1 MKDSKQV
8 RSEHQTFTDAWKKI
22 NEHTYST
29 LATTEDA
36 KWGYDKDGNS
46 LNPKD
51 KKKKKQKVEMVLV
64 RTQNAFTEQAEKYQM
79 AVKQFARYVE
89 ANNHLFDIPT
99 RKKAILANKFQ
110 GFKEEVEW
118 DEFFGDQE
126 LIDENLLKKADT
138 ALGKY
143 KVAAGNTVRKV
154 VKSTA
159 QNVGKVA
166 KEVKKGYDNHESYV
180 VHKADKVGNTPAW
193 QGFLEGKVNELTG
206 EPLYVAGEDLQ
217 QEGIGAA
224 LLGGALATGVAIK
237 GIQTAKKVGD
247 NLKSG
252 KGSIGSAVKKKSD
265 ALKQLN
271 QETEVEGDDL
281 QEITTKD
288 TKSGTKFKIRVKDK
302 ATGSSY
308 IRFATREKI
317 SQLRAD
323 PKIASVEMTDEG
335 ETPEERGEKKAQA
348 AGGGK
353 KKEDHKDESPKAEA
367 PKASTEKSEKRKRSV
382 TTEARSNWRTDL
394 KEIIGEVEKKEGKKK
409 KGVKNP
415 VCINPDS
422 DDEKNKYEELD
433 PKKVAE
439 SIGAELKGLE
449 IEDADGNTAFEVV
462 DLIKPEPMKGIANVE
477 EGLGDKILGGLKKV
491 DSAVTKA
498 SNTKIGKPVT
508 KVLKTI
514 FGPNKGNTGRNYPTA
529 ADQRSKGLRTG
540 N

>member
-8 RSEHQTFTDAWKKI
+8 RTEHRSFTDAYAEIHKASTPVVTENVVTPVVEKK
-22 NEHTYST
+22 E
-29 LATTEDA
+29 
-36 KWGYDKDGNS
+36 
-46 LNPKD
+46 
-51 KKKKKQKVEMVLV
+51 KVEMVLV

-79 AVKQFARYVE
+79 VVKQFARFVE

-110 GFKEEVEW
+110 GFKEDVEW

-143 KVAAGNTVRKV
+143 KVAAGKTVRKA
-154 VKSTA
+154 VKSSA
-159 QNVGKVA
+159 QAVGKVGA
-166 KEVKKGYDNHESYV
+166 EVVKGYKSGMGEAYV
-180 VHKADKVGNTPAW
+180 VHKADQVGNTPAW

-217 QEGIGAA
+217 QEGVGAA
-224 LLGGALATGVAIK
+224 LLGGALATGLAAK
-237 GIQTAKKVGD
+237 GIQTAKKVHS

-252 KGSIGSAVKKKSD
+252 KGSIGSAVKRNSD

-271 QETEVEGDDL
+271 QETEVQGDDL

-302 ATGSSY
+302 ASGSSY

-335 ETPEERGEKKAQA
+335 QTPEERGEKKAQA

-353 KKEDHKDESPKAEA
+353 KKDDHKDENPKAEA
-367 PKASTEKSEKRKRSV
+367 PKTSKEKPEKRKRSV

-394 KEIIGEVEKKEGKKK
+394 KEIIGDEITENKGKKKK

-415 VCINPDS
+415 VCVNPDS
-422 DDEKNKYEELD
+422 DDDKNKYEELD
-433 PKKVAE
+433 SKKVAE

-462 DLIKPEPMKGIANVE
+462 DLIKPEPMKGTAVE
-477 EGLGDKILGGLKKV
+477 EEVGKAASTVATKK
-491 DSAVTKA
+491 
-498 SNTKIGKPVT
+498 KPVKKDT
-508 KVLKTI
+508 RYNPFTDGRTPTSASQTT
-514 FGPNKGNTGRNYPTA
+514 GP
-529 ADQRSKGLRTG
+529 
-540 N
+540 

>member
-8 RSEHQTFTDAWKKI
+8 RTEHRSFTDAYAEIHKASTPVVTENVVTPVVEKK
-22 NEHTYST
+22 E
-29 LATTEDA
+29 
-36 KWGYDKDGNS
+36 
-46 LNPKD
+46 
-51 KKKKKQKVEMVLV
+51 KVEMVLV

-79 AVKQFARYVE
+79 VVKQFARFVE

-110 GFKEEVEW
+110 GFKEDTEW

-143 KVAAGNTVRKV
+143 KVVAGKTVRKA

-159 QNVGKVA
+159 QAVGKVGA
-166 KEVKKGYDNHESYV
+166 EVVKGYKSGMSSETYV
-180 VHKADKVGNTPAW
+180 VHTADKKANTPAW
-193 QGFLEGKVNELTG
+193 QGYLEGKINEVTG

-217 QEGIGAA
+217 QEGLGAA
-224 LLGGALATGVAIK
+224 LLGGALATGLAVK
-237 GIQTAKKVGD
+237 GIQTAKKVHD

-252 KGSIGSAVKKKSD
+252 KGSIGKSRQKTSD

-271 QETEVEGDDL
+271 QETEVQGDDL

-288 TKSGTKFKIRVKDK
+288 TKSGTKFKVRVKDK
-302 ATGSSY
+302 ASGSSY

-335 ETPEERGEKKAQA
+335 QTPEERGEKKAQA
-348 AGGGK
+348 AGGGSK
-353 KKEDHKDESPKAEA
+353 KKDDHKDENPKAEA
-367 PKASTEKSEKRKRSV
+367 PKASKEKPEKRKRSV

-394 KEIIGEVEKKEGKKK
+394 KEIIGEVEIKEGKKKK

-415 VCINPDS
+415 VCVNPDS
-422 DDEKNKYEELD
+422 DDDKNKYEELD

-449 IEDADGNTAFEVV
+449 IEDADGKTAFEVV
-462 DLIKPEPMKGIANVE
+462 DLIKPEPMKGIATVE
-477 EGLGDKILGGLKKV
+477 EV
-491 DSAVTKA
+491 STTTVTKKPKPTVKKDTRYNPFKDGRTPTSA
-498 SNTKIGKPVT
+498 SQTT
-508 KVLKTI
+508 
-514 FGPNKGNTGRNYPTA
+514 GP
-529 ADQRSKGLRTG
+529 
-540 N
+540 

>member
-8 RSEHQTFTDAWKKI
+8 RTEHRSFTDAYAEIHKASTPVVTESVVAPVVEKI
-22 NEHTYST
+22 E
-29 LATTEDA
+29 
-36 KWGYDKDGNS
+36 KG
-46 LNPKD
+46 
-51 KKKKKQKVEMVLV
+51 EMVLI

-110 GFKEEVEW
+110 GFKEDLEW

-159 QNVGKVA
+159 QNIGKVA

-217 QEGIGAA
+217 QEGVGAA
-224 LLGGALATGVAIK
+224 LLGGALATGLAVK
-237 GIQTAKKVGD
+237 GIQTAKKVSD

-252 KGSIGSAVKKKSD
+252 NSKIGNARKKTSD

-335 ETPEERGEKKAQA
+335 QTPEERGEKKAQA
-348 AGGGK
+348 AGGGSK
-353 KKEDHKDESPKAEA
+353 KKEDHKEENPKSEA
-367 PKASTEKSEKRKRSV
+367 PKASKEKPEKRKRSV

-394 KEIIGEVEKKEGKKK
+394 KEIIGDEITENKGKKKK

-415 VCINPDS
+415 VCVNPDS
-422 DDEKNKYEELD
+422 DEEKNKYEELD
-433 PKKVAE
+433 SKKVAE

-449 IEDADGNTAFEVV
+449 IEDADGKTAFEVV
-462 DLIKPEPMKGIANVE
+462 DLIKPEPMKGIATAE
-477 EGLGDKILGGLKKV
+477 EV
-491 DSAVTKA
+491 STTVVTKKPTTTVKKPAVKKDTRYNPFTDGRTPTSA
-498 SNTKIGKPVT
+498 SQTT
-508 KVLKTI
+508 
-514 FGPNKGNTGRNYPTA
+514 GP
-529 ADQRSKGLRTG
+529 
-540 N
+540 

>member
-8 RSEHQTFTDAWKKI
+8 RTEHRSFTDAYAEIHKASAPVVTESVVTPVVEKK
-22 NEHTYST
+22 E
-29 LATTEDA
+29 
-36 KWGYDKDGNS
+36 KG
-46 LNPKD
+46 
-51 KKKKKQKVEMVLV
+51 EMVLV

-79 AVKQFARYVE
+79 VVKQFARFVE

-110 GFKEEVEW
+110 GFKEDAEW

-126 LIDENLLKKADT
+126 LIDENLLKKVDT
-138 ALGKY
+138 ALGNY
-143 KVAAGNTVRKV
+143 KVAAGKTVRKA

-159 QNVGKVA
+159 QAVGKTAGHV
-166 KEVKKGYDNHESYV
+166 VKGYNSVNKEAYV
-180 VHKADKVGNTPAW
+180 VHNADKKANTPAW
-193 QGFLEGKVNELTG
+193 QGYLEGKINELTG

-217 QEGIGAA
+217 QEALGAA

-237 GIQTAKKVGD
+237 GIQTANKIRND
-247 NLKSG
+247 AKSG
-252 KGSIGSAVKKKSD
+252 KKGSTGGTLQNRTNKINS
-265 ALKQLN
+265 LLN
-271 QETEVEGDDL
+271 NSSEVQGDDL

-288 TKSGTKFKIRVKDK
+288 TKSGTKFKVRVKDK

-335 ETPEERGEKKAQA
+335 QTPEERGEKKAQA

-353 KKEDHKDESPKAEA
+353 KKEDHKDENPKAEA
-367 PKASTEKSEKRKRSV
+367 PKASKEKPEKRKRSV

-394 KEIIGEVEKKEGKKK
+394 KEIIGEVEIKEGKKKK

-415 VCINPDS
+415 VCVNPDS
-422 DDEKNKYEELD
+422 DDDKNKYEELD
-433 PKKVAE
+433 SKKVAE

-462 DLIKPEPMKGIANVE
+462 DLVKPEPMKGIARVE
-477 EGLGDKILGGLKKV
+477 EEVGKAASTVATKKKPVKKV
-491 DSAVTKA
+491 VTDTRYNPFTDGRTPTSASQT
-498 SNTKIGKPVT
+498 T
-508 KVLKTI
+508 
-514 FGPNKGNTGRNYPTA
+514 GP
-529 ADQRSKGLRTG
+529 
-540 N
+540 

>member
-8 RSEHQTFTDAWKKI
+8 RTEHRSFTDAYAEIHKASTPVVTENVVTPVVEKK
-22 NEHTYST
+22 E
-29 LATTEDA
+29 
-36 KWGYDKDGNS
+36 
-46 LNPKD
+46 
-51 KKKKKQKVEMVLV
+51 KVEMVLV

-79 AVKQFARYVE
+79 AVKQFARFVE

-110 GFKEEVEW
+110 GFKEDVEW

-143 KVAAGNTVRKV
+143 KVAAGKTVRKA
-154 VKSTA
+154 VKSSA
-159 QNVGKVA
+159 QAVGKVGA
-166 KEVKKGYDNHESYV
+166 EVVKGYKSGMGESYV

-217 QEGIGAA
+217 QEGVGAA
-224 LLGGALATGVAIK
+224 LLGGALATGLAAK
-237 GIQTAKKVGD
+237 GIQTAKKVHS

-252 KGSIGSAVKKKSD
+252 KGSIGAARQRTSD

-271 QETEVEGDDL
+271 QETEVQGDDL

-302 ATGSSY
+302 ASGSSY

-335 ETPEERGEKKAQA
+335 QTPEERGEKKAQA

-353 KKEDHKDESPKAEA
+353 KKDDHKDENPKAEA
-367 PKASTEKSEKRKRSV
+367 PKTSKEKPEKRKRSV

-394 KEIIGEVEKKEGKKK
+394 KEIIGDEITENKGKKK

-415 VCINPDS
+415 VCVNPDS
-422 DDEKNKYEELD
+422 DDDKNKYEELD
-433 PKKVAE
+433 SKKVAE

-462 DLIKPEPMKGIANVE
+462 DLVKPEPMKGIATVE
-477 EGLGDKILGGLKKV
+477 EV
-491 DSAVTKA
+491 STTVTKKPKPTVKKDTRYNPFKDGRTPTSA
-498 SNTKIGKPVT
+498 SQTT
-508 KVLKTI
+508 
-514 FGPNKGNTGRNYPTA
+514 GP
-529 ADQRSKGLRTG
+529 
-540 N
+540 

>member
-8 RSEHQTFTDAWKKI
+8 RTEHRSFTDAYAEIHKVSAPVVTETVVTPVVEKK
-22 NEHTYST
+22 E
-29 LATTEDA
+29 
-36 KWGYDKDGNS
+36 
-46 LNPKD
+46 
-51 KKKKKQKVEMVLV
+51 KVEMVLV

-79 AVKQFARYVE
+79 VVKQFARFVE

-110 GFKEEVEW
+110 GFKEDAEW

-159 QNVGKVA
+159 QNIGKVGK
-166 KEVKKGYDNHESYV
+166 EIKKGYDSHESYV
-180 VHKADKVGNTPAW
+180 VHTADKKANTPAW
-193 QGFLEGKVNELTG
+193 QGYLEGKINEVTG

-224 LLGGALATGVAIK
+224 LLGGALATGIAAK
-237 GIQTAKKVGD
+237 GIQTAKKVHD

-252 KGSIGSAVKKKSD
+252 KGSIGKSRQQTSD

-271 QETEVEGDDL
+271 QETEVKGDDL

-288 TKSGTKFKIRVKDK
+288 TKSGTKFKVRVKDK
-302 ATGSSY
+302 ASGSSY

-335 ETPEERGEKKAQA
+335 QTPEERGEKKAQA
-348 AGGGK
+348 AGGGSK
-353 KKEDHKDESPKAEA
+353 KKDDHKDENPKAEA
-367 PKASTEKSEKRKRSV
+367 PKASKEKPEKRKRSV

-394 KEIIGEVEKKEGKKK
+394 KEIIGEVEIKEGKKKK

-415 VCINPDS
+415 VCVNPDS
-422 DDEKNKYEELD
+422 DDDKNKYEELD
-433 PKKVAE
+433 SKKVAE

-462 DLIKPEPMKGIANVE
+462 DLIQPEPMKGIATVE
-477 EGLGDKILGGLKKV
+477 EV
-491 DSAVTKA
+491 STTVTKKPKPTVKKDTRYNPFKDGRTPTSA
-498 SNTKIGKPVT
+498 SQTT
-508 KVLKTI
+508 
-514 FGPNKGNTGRNYPTA
+514 GP
-529 ADQRSKGLRTG
+529 
-540 N
+540 

>member
-8 RSEHQTFTDAWKKI
+8 RTEHRSFTDAYAEIHKASAPVVTESVVTPVVEKK
-22 NEHTYST
+22 E
-29 LATTEDA
+29 
-36 KWGYDKDGNS
+36 KG
-46 LNPKD
+46 
-51 KKKKKQKVEMVLV
+51 EMVLV
-64 RTQNAFTEQAEKYQM
+64 RKDNAFTEQAEKYQM
-79 AVKQFARYVE
+79 VVKQFARFVE

-110 GFKEEVEW
+110 GFKEDAEW

-138 ALGKY
+138 ALGNYGK
-143 KVAAGNTVRKV
+143 AAEKTVKKV
-154 VKSTA
+154 VKSGA
-159 QNVGKVA
+159 QAVGKVGA
-166 KEVKKGYDNHESYV
+166 EVVKGYKSGMGEAYV
-180 VHKADKVGNTPAW
+180 VHNADRVANTPAW
-193 QGFLEGKVNELTG
+193 QGFIEGKLNELTG

-217 QEGIGAA
+217 QEGLGAA

-237 GIQTAKKVGD
+237 GIQTANKIKND
-247 NLKSG
+247 AKSG
-252 KGSIGSAVKKKSD
+252 KKGSTGGTLQNRTNKINS
-265 ALKQLN
+265 LLN
-271 QETEVEGDDL
+271 NSSEVQGDDL

-335 ETPEERGEKKAQA
+335 QTPEERGEKKAQA

-353 KKEDHKDESPKAEA
+353 KDKKDDHKDENPKAEA
-367 PKASTEKSEKRKRSV
+367 PKASKEKPEKRKRSV
-382 TTEARSNWRTDL
+382 TTEARSNWRSDL
-394 KEIIGEVEKKEGKKK
+394 KEVIGDEITENKGKKK

-415 VCINPDS
+415 VCVNPDS

-433 PKKVAE
+433 SKKVAE

-462 DLIKPEPMKGIANVE
+462 DLVKPEPMKGIARVE
-477 EGLGDKILGGLKKV
+477 EEVGKAASTTTVVKK
-491 DSAVTKA
+491 
-498 SNTKIGKPVT
+498 KPVKKDT
-508 KVLKTI
+508 RYNPFNDGRTPTSASQTT
-514 FGPNKGNTGRNYPTA
+514 GP
-529 ADQRSKGLRTG
+529 
-540 N
+540 

>member
-8 RSEHQTFTDAWKKI
+8 RTEHRSFTDAYAEIHKASTPVVTENVVTPVVEKK
-22 NEHTYST
+22 E
-29 LATTEDA
+29 
-36 KWGYDKDGNS
+36 
-46 LNPKD
+46 
-51 KKKKKQKVEMVLV
+51 KVEMVLV

-79 AVKQFARYVE
+79 VVKQFARFVE

-143 KVAAGNTVRKV
+143 KVAAGKTVRKA
-154 VKSTA
+154 VKSSA
-159 QNVGKVA
+159 QAVGKVGA
-166 KEVKKGYDNHESYV
+166 EVVKGYKSGMGESYV

-217 QEGIGAA
+217 QEGVGAA
-224 LLGGALATGVAIK
+224 LLGGALATGLAAK
-237 GIQTAKKVGD
+237 GIQTAKKVHS

-252 KGSIGSAVKKKSD
+252 KGSIGSAVKRNSD

-271 QETEVEGDDL
+271 QETEVQGDDL

-302 ATGSSY
+302 ASGSSY

-335 ETPEERGEKKAQA
+335 QTPEERGEKKAQA

-353 KKEDHKDESPKAEA
+353 KKDDHKDENPKAEA
-367 PKASTEKSEKRKRSV
+367 PKTSKEKPEKRKRSV

-394 KEIIGEVEKKEGKKK
+394 KEIIGDEITENKGKKKK

-415 VCINPDS
+415 VCVNPDS
-422 DDEKNKYEELD
+422 DDDKNKYEELD
-433 PKKVAE
+433 SKKVAE

-462 DLIKPEPMKGIANVE
+462 DLVKPEPMKGIATVE
-477 EGLGDKILGGLKKV
+477 EV
-491 DSAVTKA
+491 STTVTKKPKPTVKKDTRYNPFKDGRTPTSA
-498 SNTKIGKPVT
+498 SQTT
-508 KVLKTI
+508 
-514 FGPNKGNTGRNYPTA
+514 GP
-529 ADQRSKGLRTG
+529 
-540 N
+540 

>member
-8 RSEHQTFTDAWKKI
+8 RTEHRSFTDAYAEIHKASTPVVTENVVTPVVEKK
-22 NEHTYST
+22 E
-29 LATTEDA
+29 
-36 KWGYDKDGNS
+36 
-46 LNPKD
+46 
-51 KKKKKQKVEMVLV
+51 KVEMVLV

-79 AVKQFARYVE
+79 VVKQFARFVE

-110 GFKEEVEW
+110 GFKEDVEW

-143 KVAAGNTVRKV
+143 KVAAGKTVRKA
-154 VKSTA
+154 VKSSA
-159 QNVGKVA
+159 QAVGKVGA
-166 KEVKKGYDNHESYV
+166 EVVKGYKSGMGEESDDPRSAYV
-180 VHKADKVGNTPAW
+180 VHTADKKGNTPAW
-193 QGFLEGKVNELTG
+193 QGYLEGKINELTG

-217 QEGIGAA
+217 QEGVGAA
-224 LLGGALATGVAIK
+224 LLGGALATGLAAK
-237 GIQTAKKVGD
+237 GIQTAKKVHS

-252 KGSIGSAVKKKSD
+252 KGSIGATRQRTSD

-271 QETEVEGDDL
+271 QETEVQGDDL

-302 ATGSSY
+302 ASGSSY

-335 ETPEERGEKKAQA
+335 QTPEERGEKKAQA

-353 KKEDHKDESPKAEA
+353 KKDDHKDENPKAEA
-367 PKASTEKSEKRKRSV
+367 PKTSKEKPEKRKRSV
-382 TTEARSNWRTDL
+382 TTESRSNWRTDL
-394 KEIIGEVEKKEGKKK
+394 KEIIGDEITENKGKKKK

-415 VCINPDS
+415 VCVNPDS
-422 DDEKNKYEELD
+422 DDDKNKYEELD
-433 PKKVAE
+433 SKKVAE

-449 IEDADGNTAFEVV
+449 IEDVDGNTAFEVV
-462 DLIKPEPMKGIANVE
+462 DLIKPEPMKGTAVE
-477 EGLGDKILGGLKKV
+477 EEVGKAASTVATKK
-491 DSAVTKA
+491 
-498 SNTKIGKPVT
+498 KPVKKDT
-508 KVLKTI
+508 RYNPFTDGRTPTSASQTT
-514 FGPNKGNTGRNYPTA
+514 GP
-529 ADQRSKGLRTG
+529 
-540 N
+540 

>member
-8 RSEHQTFTDAWKKI
+8 RTEHRSFTDAYAEIHKASTPVVTENVVTPVVEKK
-22 NEHTYST
+22 E
-29 LATTEDA
+29 
-36 KWGYDKDGNS
+36 
-46 LNPKD
+46 
-51 KKKKKQKVEMVLV
+51 KVEMVLV

-79 AVKQFARYVE
+79 VVKQFARFVE

-110 GFKEEVEW
+110 GFKEDVEW

-143 KVAAGNTVRKV
+143 KVAAGKTVRKA
-154 VKSTA
+154 VKSSA
-159 QNVGKVA
+159 QAVGKVGA
-166 KEVKKGYDNHESYV
+166 EVVKGYKSGMSSEAYV
-180 VHKADKVGNTPAW
+180 VHTADKKANTPAW
-193 QGFLEGKVNELTG
+193 QGYLEGKINEVTG

-224 LLGGALATGVAIK
+224 LLGGALATGIAAK
-237 GIQTAKKVGD
+237 GIQTAKKVHD

-252 KGSIGSAVKKKSD
+252 KGSIGKSRQQTSN

-335 ETPEERGEKKAQA
+335 QTPEERGEKKAQA
-348 AGGGK
+348 AGGGSK
-353 KKEDHKDESPKAEA
+353 KKASKDHDGDGKVESPTAEYKGSKDKAI
-367 PKASTEKSEKRKRSV
+367 KSEKRKRSV

-394 KEIIGEVEKKEGKKK
+394 KEIIGDEITENKGKKK

-415 VCINPDS
+415 VCVNPDS
-422 DDEKNKYEELD
+422 DDDKNKYEELD
-433 PKKVAE
+433 SKKVAE

-449 IEDADGNTAFEVV
+449 IEDADGKTAFEVV
-462 DLIKPEPMKGIANVE
+462 DLIQPEPMKGIATVE
-477 EGLGDKILGGLKKV
+477 EV
-491 DSAVTKA
+491 STTVTK
-498 SNTKIGKPVT
+498 KPKPTVKKDT
-508 KVLKTI
+508 RYNPFKDGRTPTSVSQTT
-514 FGPNKGNTGRNYPTA
+514 GP
-529 ADQRSKGLRTG
+529 
-540 N
+540 

>member
-51 KKKKKQKVEMVLV
+51 KKKKQKVEMVLV

-110 GFKEEVEW
+110 GFKEDLEW

-138 ALGKY
+138 ALGNY
-143 KVAAGNTVRKV
+143 KTAAGNTVRKV
-154 VKSTA
+154 VKSAA

-180 VHKADKVGNTPAW
+180 VHKADKVANTPAW
-193 QGFLEGKVNELTG
+193 QGFIEGKLNELTG

-217 QEGIGAA
+217 QEGLGAA
-224 LLGGALATGVAIK
+224 LLGGALATGVVAK
-237 GIQTAKKVGD
+237 GIQTVNKIKNDA
-247 NLKSG
+247 KSG
-252 KGSIGSAVKKKSD
+252 KKGTTGGTLQNRTNKINS
-265 ALKQLN
+265 LLN
-271 QETEVEGDDL
+271 NSSEVQGDDL

-335 ETPEERGEKKAQA
+335 QTPEERGEKKAQA

-367 PKASTEKSEKRKRSV
+367 PKASKEKPEKRKRSV
-382 TTEARSNWRTDL
+382 TTEARSNWRSDL
-394 KEIIGEVEKKEGKKK
+394 KEIIGDEITENKGKKK

-422 DDEKNKYEELD
+422 DEEKNKYEELD
-433 PKKVAE
+433 SKKVAE

-449 IEDADGNTAFEVV
+449 IEDADGKTAFEVV
-462 DLIKPEPMKGIANVE
+462 DLIQPEPMKGIARVE
-477 EGLGDKILGGLKKV
+477 EV
-491 DSAVTKA
+491 STTVVTKKPTTAVKKPTVKKDTRYNPFKDGRTPTSA
-498 SNTKIGKPVT
+498 SQTT
-508 KVLKTI
+508 
-514 FGPNKGNTGRNYPTA
+514 GP
-529 ADQRSKGLRTG
+529 
-540 N
+540 

>member
-8 RSEHQTFTDAWKKI
+8 RTEHRSFTDAYAEIHKVSAPVVTETVVTPVVEKK
-22 NEHTYST
+22 E
-29 LATTEDA
+29 
-36 KWGYDKDGNS
+36 
-46 LNPKD
+46 
-51 KKKKKQKVEMVLV
+51 KVEMVLV

-79 AVKQFARYVE
+79 VVKQFARFVE

-110 GFKEEVEW
+110 GFKEDAEW

-159 QNVGKVA
+159 QNIGKVGK
-166 KEVKKGYDNHESYV
+166 EIKKGYDSHESYV
-180 VHKADKVGNTPAW
+180 VHTADKKANTPAW
-193 QGFLEGKVNELTG
+193 QGYLEGKINEVTG

-224 LLGGALATGVAIK
+224 LLGGALATGIAAK
-237 GIQTAKKVGD
+237 GIQTAKKVHD

-252 KGSIGSAVKKKSD
+252 KGSIGKSRQQTSD

-335 ETPEERGEKKAQA
+335 QTPEERGEKKAQA
-348 AGGGK
+348 AGGGSK
-353 KKEDHKDESPKAEA
+353 KKDDHKDENPKAEA
-367 PKASTEKSEKRKRSV
+367 PKASKEKPEKRKRSV

-394 KEIIGEVEKKEGKKK
+394 KEIIGEVEIKEGKKKK

-415 VCINPDS
+415 VCVNPDS
-422 DDEKNKYEELD
+422 DDDKNKYEELD
-433 PKKVAE
+433 SKKVAE

-462 DLIKPEPMKGIANVE
+462 DLIQPEPMKGIATVE
-477 EGLGDKILGGLKKV
+477 EV
-491 DSAVTKA
+491 STTVTKKPKPTVKKDTRYNPFKDGRTPTSA
-498 SNTKIGKPVT
+498 SQTT
-508 KVLKTI
+508 
-514 FGPNKGNTGRNYPTA
+514 GP
-529 ADQRSKGLRTG
+529 
-540 N
+540 

>member
-8 RSEHQTFTDAWKKI
+8 RTEHRSFTDAYAEIHKSSAPVVTESVVTPVVEKK
-22 NEHTYST
+22 E
-29 LATTEDA
+29 
-36 KWGYDKDGNS
+36 KG
-46 LNPKD
+46 
-51 KKKKKQKVEMVLV
+51 EMVLV
-64 RTQNAFTEQAEKYQM
+64 RKDNAFTEQAEKYQM
-79 AVKQFARYVE
+79 VVKQFARFVE

-110 GFKEEVEW
+110 GFKEDAEW

-126 LIDENLLKKADT
+126 LIDENLLKTADT

-143 KVAAGNTVRKV
+143 KVVAGKTVRKA

-159 QNVGKVA
+159 QAVGKVGA
-166 KEVKKGYDNHESYV
+166 EVVKGYKSGMSSEAYV
-180 VHKADKVGNTPAW
+180 VHTADKKANTPAW
-193 QGFLEGKVNELTG
+193 QGYLEGKINEVTG

-217 QEGIGAA
+217 QEGVGAA
-224 LLGGALATGVAIK
+224 LLGGALATGLAAK
-237 GIQTAKKVGD
+237 GIQTAKKVHS

-252 KGSIGSAVKKKSD
+252 KGSIGAARQRTSD

-288 TKSGTKFKIRVKDK
+288 TKAGTKFKVRVKDK

-335 ETPEERGEKKAQA
+335 QTPEERGEKKAQA
-348 AGGGK
+348 AGGGSK
-353 KKEDHKDESPKAEA
+353 KKEDHKDENPKAEA
-367 PKASTEKSEKRKRSV
+367 PKASKEKPEKRKRSV

-394 KEIIGEVEKKEGKKK
+394 KEIIGEVEIKEGKKKK

-415 VCINPDS
+415 VCVNPDT
-422 DDEKNKYEELD
+422 DDDKNKYEELD
-433 PKKVAE
+433 SKKVAE

-462 DLIKPEPMKGIANVE
+462 DLVKPEPMKGIATVE
-477 EGLGDKILGGLKKV
+477 EV
-491 DSAVTKA
+491 STTVTKKPKPTVKKDTRYNPFKDGRTPTSA
-498 SNTKIGKPVT
+498 SQTT
-508 KVLKTI
+508 
-514 FGPNKGNTGRNYPTA
+514 GP
-529 ADQRSKGLRTG
+529 
-540 N
+540 

>member
-8 RSEHQTFTDAWKKI
+8 RTEHRSFTDAYAEIHKA
-22 NEHTYST
+22 ST
-29 LATTEDA
+29 PVVTESVVTPVVE
-36 KWGYDKDGNS
+36 KEE
-46 LNPKD
+46 
-51 KKKKKQKVEMVLV
+51 KVEMVLV

-79 AVKQFARYVE
+79 AVKQFARFVE

-110 GFKEEVEW
+110 GFKEDVEW

-143 KVAAGNTVRKV
+143 KVAAGKTVRKA
-154 VKSTA
+154 VKSSA
-159 QNVGKVA
+159 QAVGKVGA
-166 KEVKKGYDNHESYV
+166 EVVKGYKSGMGESYV

-217 QEGIGAA
+217 QEGVGAA
-224 LLGGALATGVAIK
+224 LLGGALATGLAAK
-237 GIQTAKKVGD
+237 GIQTAKKVHS

-252 KGSIGSAVKKKSD
+252 KGSIGSAVKRNSD

-271 QETEVEGDDL
+271 QETEVQGDDL

-302 ATGSSY
+302 ASGSSY

-335 ETPEERGEKKAQA
+335 QTPEERGEKKAQA

-353 KKEDHKDESPKAEA
+353 KKDDHKDENPKAEA
-367 PKASTEKSEKRKRSV
+367 PKTSKEKPEKRKRSV
-382 TTEARSNWRTDL
+382 TTESRSNWRTDL
-394 KEIIGEVEKKEGKKK
+394 KEIIGDEITENKGKKK

-415 VCINPDS
+415 VCVNPDS
-422 DDEKNKYEELD
+422 DDDKNKYEELD
-433 PKKVAE
+433 SKKVAE

-462 DLIKPEPMKGIANVE
+462 DLVKPEPMKGIATVE
-477 EGLGDKILGGLKKV
+477 EV
-491 DSAVTKA
+491 STTVTKKPKPTVKKDTRYNPFKDGRTPTSA
-498 SNTKIGKPVT
+498 SQTT
-508 KVLKTI
+508 
-514 FGPNKGNTGRNYPTA
+514 GP
-529 ADQRSKGLRTG
+529 
-540 N
+540 

>member
-8 RSEHQTFTDAWKKI
+8 RTEHRSFTDAYAEIHKASTPVVTENVVTPVVEKK
-22 NEHTYST
+22 E
-29 LATTEDA
+29 
-36 KWGYDKDGNS
+36 
-46 LNPKD
+46 
-51 KKKKKQKVEMVLV
+51 KVEMVLV

-79 AVKQFARYVE
+79 VVKQFARFVE

-110 GFKEEVEW
+110 GFKEDVEW

-143 KVAAGNTVRKV
+143 KVAAGKTVRKA
-154 VKSTA
+154 VKSSA
-159 QNVGKVA
+159 QAVGKVGA
-166 KEVKKGYDNHESYV
+166 EVVKGYKSGMGEAYV

-217 QEGIGAA
+217 QEGVGAA
-224 LLGGALATGVAIK
+224 LLGGALATGLAAK
-237 GIQTAKKVGD
+237 GIQTAKKVHS

-252 KGSIGSAVKKKSD
+252 KGSIGSAVKRNSD

-271 QETEVEGDDL
+271 QETEVQGDDL

-335 ETPEERGEKKAQA
+335 QTPEERGEKKAQA

-353 KKEDHKDESPKAEA
+353 KKDDHKDENPKAEA
-367 PKASTEKSEKRKRSV
+367 PKTSKEKPEKRKRSV
-382 TTEARSNWRTDL
+382 TTESRSNWRTDL
-394 KEIIGEVEKKEGKKK
+394 KEIIGDEITENKGKKK

-415 VCINPDS
+415 VCVNPDS
-422 DDEKNKYEELD
+422 DDDKNKYEELD
-433 PKKVAE
+433 SKKVAE

-449 IEDADGNTAFEVV
+449 IEDVDGNTAFEVV
-462 DLIKPEPMKGIANVE
+462 DLIKPEPMKGTAVE
-477 EGLGDKILGGLKKV
+477 EEVGKAASTVATKK
-491 DSAVTKA
+491 
-498 SNTKIGKPVT
+498 KPVKKDT
-508 KVLKTI
+508 RYNPFTDGRTPTSASQTT
-514 FGPNKGNTGRNYPTA
+514 GP
-529 ADQRSKGLRTG
+529 
-540 N
+540 

>member
-8 RSEHQTFTDAWKKI
+8 RTEHRSFTDAYAEIHKASTPVVTENVVTPVVEKK
-22 NEHTYST
+22 E
-29 LATTEDA
+29 
-36 KWGYDKDGNS
+36 
-46 LNPKD
+46 
-51 KKKKKQKVEMVLV
+51 KVEMVLV

-79 AVKQFARYVE
+79 VVKQFARFVE

-110 GFKEEVEW
+110 GFKEDAEW

-143 KVAAGNTVRKV
+143 KVAAGKTVRKA
-154 VKSTA
+154 VKSSA
-159 QNVGKVA
+159 QAVGKVGA
-166 KEVKKGYDNHESYV
+166 EVVKGYKSGMGEESDDPRSAYV
-180 VHKADKVGNTPAW
+180 VHTADKKGNTPAW
-193 QGFLEGKVNELTG
+193 QGYLEGKINELTG

-217 QEGIGAA
+217 QEGVGAA
-224 LLGGALATGVAIK
+224 LLGGALATGLAAK
-237 GIQTAKKVGD
+237 GIQTAKKVHS

-252 KGSIGSAVKKKSD
+252 KGSIGATRQRTSD

-302 ATGSSY
+302 ASGSSY

-335 ETPEERGEKKAQA
+335 QTPEERGEKKAQA

-353 KKEDHKDESPKAEA
+353 KKDDHKDENPKAEA
-367 PKASTEKSEKRKRSV
+367 PKTSKEKPEKRKRSV

-394 KEIIGEVEKKEGKKK
+394 KEIIGDEITENKGKKK

-415 VCINPDS
+415 VCVNPDS
-422 DDEKNKYEELD
+422 DDDKNKYEELD
-433 PKKVAE
+433 SKKVAE

-449 IEDADGNTAFEVV
+449 IEDADGKTAFEVV
-462 DLIKPEPMKGIANVE
+462 DLIQPEPMKGIATVE
-477 EGLGDKILGGLKKV
+477 EV
-491 DSAVTKA
+491 STTVTKKPKPTVKKDTRYNPFKDGRTPTSA
-498 SNTKIGKPVT
+498 SQTT
-508 KVLKTI
+508 
-514 FGPNKGNTGRNYPTA
+514 GP
-529 ADQRSKGLRTG
+529 
-540 N
+540 

>member
-8 RSEHQTFTDAWKKI
+8 RTEHRSFTDAYAEIHKA
-22 NEHTYST
+22 ST
-29 LATTEDA
+29 PVVTESVVTPVVE
-36 KWGYDKDGNS
+36 KEE
-46 LNPKD
+46 
-51 KKKKKQKVEMVLV
+51 KVEMVLV

-79 AVKQFARYVE
+79 AVKQFARFVE

-110 GFKEEVEW
+110 GFKEDVEW

-143 KVAAGNTVRKV
+143 KVAAGKTVRKA
-154 VKSTA
+154 VKSSA
-159 QNVGKVA
+159 QAVGKVGA
-166 KEVKKGYDNHESYV
+166 EVVKGYKSGMGEAYV

-217 QEGIGAA
+217 QEGVGAA
-224 LLGGALATGVAIK
+224 LLGGALATGLAAK
-237 GIQTAKKVGD
+237 GIQTAKKVHS

-252 KGSIGSAVKKKSD
+252 KGSIGAARQRTSD

-271 QETEVEGDDL
+271 QETEVQGDDL

-353 KKEDHKDESPKAEA
+353 KKDDHKDENPKAEA
-367 PKASTEKSEKRKRSV
+367 PKTSKEKPEKRKRSV
-382 TTEARSNWRTDL
+382 TTESRSNWRTDL
-394 KEIIGEVEKKEGKKK
+394 KEIIGDEITENKGKKK

-415 VCINPDS
+415 VCVNPDS
-422 DDEKNKYEELD
+422 DDDKNKYEELD
-433 PKKVAE
+433 SKKVAE

-462 DLIKPEPMKGIANVE
+462 DLVKPEPMKGIATVE
-477 EGLGDKILGGLKKV
+477 EV
-491 DSAVTKA
+491 STTVTKKPKPTVKKDTRYNPFKDGRTPTSA
-498 SNTKIGKPVT
+498 SQTT
-508 KVLKTI
+508 
-514 FGPNKGNTGRNYPTA
+514 GP
-529 ADQRSKGLRTG
+529 
-540 N
+540 

>member
-8 RSEHQTFTDAWKKI
+8 RTEHRSFTDAYAEIHKASTPVVTENVVTPVVEKK
-22 NEHTYST
+22 E
-29 LATTEDA
+29 
-36 KWGYDKDGNS
+36 
-46 LNPKD
+46 
-51 KKKKKQKVEMVLV
+51 KVEMVLV

-79 AVKQFARYVE
+79 VVKQFARFVE

-110 GFKEEVEW
+110 GFKEDAEW

-143 KVAAGNTVRKV
+143 KVAAGKTVRKA
-154 VKSTA
+154 VKSSA
-159 QNVGKVA
+159 QAVGKVGA
-166 KEVKKGYDNHESYV
+166 EVVKGYKSGMGEESDDPRSAYV
-180 VHKADKVGNTPAW
+180 VHTADKKGNTPAW
-193 QGFLEGKVNELTG
+193 QGYLEGKINELTG

-217 QEGIGAA
+217 QEGVGAA
-224 LLGGALATGVAIK
+224 LLGGALATGLAAK
-237 GIQTAKKVGD
+237 GIQTAKKVHS

-252 KGSIGSAVKKKSD
+252 KGSIGATRQRTSD

-302 ATGSSY
+302 ASGSSY

-335 ETPEERGEKKAQA
+335 QTPEERGEKKAQA

-353 KKEDHKDESPKAEA
+353 KKDDHKDENPKAEA
-367 PKASTEKSEKRKRSV
+367 PKTSKEKPEKRKRSV
-382 TTEARSNWRTDL
+382 TTESRSNWRTDL
-394 KEIIGEVEKKEGKKK
+394 KEIIGDEITENKGKKK

-415 VCINPDS
+415 VCVNPDS
-422 DDEKNKYEELD
+422 DDDKNKYEELD
-433 PKKVAE
+433 SKKVAE

-449 IEDADGNTAFEVV
+449 IEDADGKTAFEVV
-462 DLIKPEPMKGIANVE
+462 DLIQPEPMKGIATVE
-477 EGLGDKILGGLKKV
+477 EV
-491 DSAVTKA
+491 STTVTKKPKPTVKKDTRYNPFKDGRTPTSA
-498 SNTKIGKPVT
+498 SQTT
-508 KVLKTI
+508 
-514 FGPNKGNTGRNYPTA
+514 GP
-529 ADQRSKGLRTG
+529 
-540 N
+540 

>member
-8 RSEHQTFTDAWKKI
+8 RTEHRSFTDAYAEIHKASTPVVTENVVTPVVEKK
-22 NEHTYST
+22 E
-29 LATTEDA
+29 
-36 KWGYDKDGNS
+36 
-46 LNPKD
+46 
-51 KKKKKQKVEMVLV
+51 KVEMVLV

-79 AVKQFARYVE
+79 AVKQFARFVE

-143 KVAAGNTVRKV
+143 KVAAGKTVRKA
-154 VKSTA
+154 VKSSA
-159 QNVGKVA
+159 QAVGKVGA
-166 KEVKKGYDNHESYV
+166 EVVKGYKSGMGESYV

-217 QEGIGAA
+217 QEGVGAA
-224 LLGGALATGVAIK
+224 LLGGALATGLAAK
-237 GIQTAKKVGD
+237 GIQTAKKVHS

-252 KGSIGSAVKKKSD
+252 KGSIGSAVKRNSD

-271 QETEVEGDDL
+271 QETEVQGDDL

-302 ATGSSY
+302 ASGSSY

-335 ETPEERGEKKAQA
+335 QTPEERGEKKAQA

-353 KKEDHKDESPKAEA
+353 KKDDHKDENPKAEA
-367 PKASTEKSEKRKRSV
+367 PKTSKEKPEKRKRSV
-382 TTEARSNWRTDL
+382 TTESRSNWRTDL
-394 KEIIGEVEKKEGKKK
+394 KEIIGDEITENKGKKKK

-415 VCINPDS
+415 VCVNPDS
-422 DDEKNKYEELD
+422 DDDKNKYEELD
-433 PKKVAE
+433 SKKVAE

-462 DLIKPEPMKGIANVE
+462 DLVKPEPMKGIATVE
-477 EGLGDKILGGLKKV
+477 EV
-491 DSAVTKA
+491 STTVTKKPKPTVKKDTRYNPFKDGRTPTSA
-498 SNTKIGKPVT
+498 SQTT
-508 KVLKTI
+508 
-514 FGPNKGNTGRNYPTA
+514 GP
-529 ADQRSKGLRTG
+529 
-540 N
+540 

>member
-8 RSEHQTFTDAWKKI
+8 RTEHRSFTDAYAEIHKASTPVVTENVVTPVVEKK
-22 NEHTYST
+22 E
-29 LATTEDA
+29 
-36 KWGYDKDGNS
+36 
-46 LNPKD
+46 
-51 KKKKKQKVEMVLV
+51 KVEMVLV

-79 AVKQFARYVE
+79 VVKQFARFVE

-110 GFKEEVEW
+110 GFKEDAEW

-143 KVAAGNTVRKV
+143 KVAAGKTVRKA
-154 VKSTA
+154 VKSSA
-159 QNVGKVA
+159 QAVGKVGA
-166 KEVKKGYDNHESYV
+166 EVVKGYKSGMGEESDDPRSAYV
-180 VHKADKVGNTPAW
+180 VHTADKKGNTPAW
-193 QGFLEGKVNELTG
+193 QGYLEGKINELTG

-217 QEGIGAA
+217 QEGVGAA
-224 LLGGALATGVAIK
+224 LLGGALATGLAAK
-237 GIQTAKKVGD
+237 GIQTAKKVHS

-252 KGSIGSAVKKKSD
+252 KGSIGATRQRTSD

-271 QETEVEGDDL
+271 QETEVQGDDL

-302 ATGSSY
+302 ASGSSY

-335 ETPEERGEKKAQA
+335 QTPEERGEKKAQA

-353 KKEDHKDESPKAEA
+353 KKDDHKDENPKAEA
-367 PKASTEKSEKRKRSV
+367 PKTSKEKPEKRKRSV
-382 TTEARSNWRTDL
+382 TTESRSNWRTDL
-394 KEIIGEVEKKEGKKK
+394 KEIIGDEITENKGKKKK

-415 VCINPDS
+415 VCVNPDS
-422 DDEKNKYEELD
+422 DDDKNKYEELD
-433 PKKVAE
+433 SKKVAE

-449 IEDADGNTAFEVV
+449 IEDVDGNTAFEVV
-462 DLIKPEPMKGIANVE
+462 DLIKPEPMKGTAVE
-477 EGLGDKILGGLKKV
+477 EEVGKAASTVATKK
-491 DSAVTKA
+491 
-498 SNTKIGKPVT
+498 KPVKKDT
-508 KVLKTI
+508 RYNPFTDGRTPTSASQTT
-514 FGPNKGNTGRNYPTA
+514 GP
-529 ADQRSKGLRTG
+529 
-540 N
+540 